1 MGLYVEDRESIPH
14 DLRCRP
20 KERERDREIREKSEQ
35 RGGGGGGGV
44 KGPVTVWD
52 SVD

>member
-1 MGLYVEDRESIPH
+1 MWKTANQFPMISAAAQ
-14 DLRCRP
+14 
-20 KERERDREIREKSEQ
+20 KRERDREIREKSEQ